1 MTDLQKN
8 QGMYKTA
15 QKLTRSTYM

>member
-8 QGMYKTA
+8 QGIYKTA